1 MPRRIGYA
9 WSAIDDPDVQQQL
22 RELEFAGCVRVY
34 ADRSDAG
41 DDDRS
46 GWRACLEALDQG
58 DFLVVS
64 RIERLATTLNEL
76 TEILMSLDERQV
88 ELRICHWDPAPNIA
102 PGDLAEIVQRLVE
115 FEGANRGKQVRSGLI
130 AARGAGRIGGRRH
143 KLKPEQVREMRAM
156 MAQPGADPIE
166 VGKRFGVGRRTVF
179 RYLRKIPE

>member
-9 WSAIDDPDVQQQL
+9 RSAINDPEVHQQL
-22 RELEFAGCVRVY
+22 RELELAGCVRVY
-34 ADRSDAG
+34 ADRFVAG

-46 GWRACLEALDQG
+46 GWKACLEALDQG

-64 RIERLATTLNEL
+64 RIGRLAATLIEL
-76 TEILMSLDERQV
+76 TEVLMSLDERQV

-115 FEGANRGKQVRSGLI
+115 FEGASQGERVRTGLI

-143 KLKPEQVREMRAM
+143 RLKPEQVKELQVL

-166 VGKRFGVGRRTVF
+166 VGKRFGVGRATVYK
-179 RYLRKIPE
+179 YLRKVLD